1 METFWYWL
9 TQVHL
14 KTAIKTGKEEEV
26 ENGICSVKFMNGT
39 VVRVQRNL

>member
-14 KTAIKTGKEEEV
+14 
-26 ENGICSVKFMNGT
+26 ENGRENGDFSILVLQVIILSYLGGLEAKLVT
-39 VVRVQRNL
+39 

>member
-14 KTAIKTGKEEEV
+14 
-26 ENGICSVKFMNGT
+26 ENGRKMEIEQYAVTYNEVLAITMQHIN
-39 VVRVQRNL
+39 R